1 MPPKV
6 IVQLGLKTMTDR
18 YPPPSY
24 AATIWLS
31 GETLMLALPE
41 ASTIQ
46 IPLSRPKA
54 IEALLAVLRVRAQSR
69 TPSIGEPGAPIR
81 NDVEKAL
88 ESDAKFTAWLAA
100 MNKNKAA
107 AAEAKDFLFSIGL

>member
-1 MPPKV
+1 
-6 IVQLGLKTMTDR
+6 MTDR

-31 GETLMLALPE
+31 GDVIMLSLPE

-46 IPLSRPKA
+46 LPLSRPNA
-54 IEALLAVLRVRAQSR
+54 IGALLAILKARAQEHK
-69 TPSIGEPGAPIR
+69 PSIGTRGAQVR

-88 ESDAKFTAWLAA
+88 ESDEKYRAWLTA
-100 MNKNKAA
+100 MQEDKAA
-107 AAEAKDFLFSIGL
+107 TAAAKLEAEQVLAEIGL

>member
-1 MPPKV
+1 
-6 IVQLGLKTMTDR
+6 MTNR

-31 GETLMLALPE
+31 GDTIMLSLPE

-54 IEALLAVLRVRAQSR
+54 IEALLTVLRVRAQSR
-69 TPSIGEPGAPIR
+69 TPAIGEPGAPVR

-88 ESDAKFTAWLAA
+88 ESDAKFTAWLAT
-100 MNKNKAA
+100 MNENKAT
-107 AAEAKDFLFSIGL
+107 AAEAKDFLSGLGL